1 MEVIA
6 LTGQYDPEI
15 KALIAGM
22 VPQGFILKEISSV
35 DEYDNLR
42 EVNYII
48 LRILSLNEKTINS
61 IPNLKLIQRWG
72 VGYDK
77 VDVKAAGKRNIPV
90 AITPGMNAA
99 AVSEMAVL
107 LMLAVY
113 RNLIRLH
120 NNVLDGKWQEDAGAS
135 SAYTIDGKTVGLIG
149 LGNIGKEVAQKV
161 KAFGAEVQY
170 YDAFKQSP
178 EEEEKLGIKYV
189 VLEELLKTSDI
200 VSLHV
205 PLLDSTRH
213 LICKENLA
221 LMKPS
226 AIIVN
231 TARGPII
238 DEADLVEALEN
249 RKILGAGLDC
259 LENEP
264 AAKNNPLF
272 NLSNVVLAPHMG
284 GSTIDISVKM
294 AKRCIDNILKI
305 SKNES
310 LPESDI
316 VNAEYLANP
325 KIKI

>member
-6 LTGQYDPEI
+6 LTGQYDPEV

-22 VPQGFILKEISSV
+22 VPQGFILKEISSP
-35 DEYDNLR
+35 DEYDILR
-42 EVNYII
+42 EANYII
-48 LRILSLNEKTINS
+48 LRILSLNEEVINS
-61 IPNLKLIQRWG
+61 LPNLKLIQRWG

-90 AITPGMNAA
+90 TITPGMNAA

-107 LMLAVY
+107 LMLSVY
-113 RNLIRLH
+113 RNIIRLH
-120 NNVLDGKWQEDAGAS
+120 GNVLEGKWQEDAGAS
-135 SAYTIDGKTVGLIG
+135 SAYTIDGKTVGFIG
-149 LGNIGKEVAQKV
+149 LGNIGKQVAQKV
-161 KAFGAEVQY
+161 QAFGAKVQY
-170 YDAFKQSP
+170 YDIFRQSP
-178 EEEEKLGIKYV
+178 QEEEKLGIKYADLSE
-189 VLEELLKTSDI
+189 VLKNSDI
-200 VSLHV
+200 ISLHV

-213 LICKENLA
+213 LICKETLA

-238 DEADLVEALEN
+238 NEADLVEALEN
-249 RKILGAGLDC
+249 GEILGAGLDC

-272 NLSNVVLAPHMG
+272 KLNNVVLSPHMG

-294 AKRCIDNILKI
+294 AKRCIDNILKV

-310 LPESDI
+310 LPKTDV
-316 VNAEYLANP
+316 VNTEYLTNSQN
-325 KIKI
+325 